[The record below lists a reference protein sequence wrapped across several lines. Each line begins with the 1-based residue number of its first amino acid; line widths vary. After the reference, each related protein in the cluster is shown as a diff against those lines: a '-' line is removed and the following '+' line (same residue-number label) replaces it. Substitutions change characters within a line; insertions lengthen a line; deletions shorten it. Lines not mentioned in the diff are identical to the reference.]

1 MEVRIKTPIPGP
13 RSIELSQLRALNV
26 AQGHGSVCGIFIDRA
41 EGAHLVD
48 VDGNIFIDYAGGI
61 GTINVGHSHP
71 KVLAAMKDQIDQFV
85 HPCFTVAPY
94 EPYVSLATNLSKRVP
109 ISGSCKA
116 VFFNSGAEA
125 VENAVKIAKSYTGRK
140 GILVFSHAFHGR
152 TLMAMSMTYKEDP
165 YKKGFGPF
173 VPNIHRLEFPSE
185 NVDLDL
191 NNLEFDPRTIACTVI
206 EPVAGEGGFIPASKD
221 AMAKLRKFC
230 TQHDIVMVAD
240 EVQSGFGRTGTLFA
254 MEQFGVE
261 PDLITLAKSIAG
273 GLPLSSVI
281 GRSDLMDSAH
291 IGGIGG
297 TFGGNPVACAAA
309 LAVLEVMDD
318 EQLPER
324 ANEIGKKVRSKVESL
339 KDQCP
344 WIGGVRGLGAMIG
357 VIIIDPETGAPDKKR
372 TSRIHKYALEHG
384 LVMIPAGTD
393 GNIIRTLM
401 PLTIKD
407 DILDQSLDILSKAI
421 VNA

>member
-26 AQGHGSVCGIFIDRA
+26 AQGHGSVCGIFIARA
-41 EGAHLVD
+41 EGANLVY

-94 EPYVSLATNLSKRVP
+94 EPYVSLATKLSKRVP

-125 VENAVKIAKSYTGRK
+125 VENAVKISKSYTGRK

-339 KDQCP
+339 KDKCP

-357 VIIIDPETGAPDKKR
+357 VIIVDPETGAPDKKR

-384 LVMIPAGTD
+384 LVMITAGTD

>member
-26 AQGHGSVCGIFIDRA
+26 AQGHGSVCGIFIARA

-94 EPYVSLATNLSKRVP
+94 EPYVSLATKLSKRVP

-206 EPVAGEGGFIPASKD
+206 EPVAGEGGFIPASKG

-357 VIIIDPETGAPDKKR
+357 VIIVDPETGAPDKKR

-384 LVMIPAGTD
+384 LVMITAGTD

-407 DILDQSLDILSKAI
+407 DILDQSLDILLQAI

>member
-26 AQGHGSVCGIFIDRA
+26 AQGHGSVCGIFIARA
-41 EGAHLVD
+41 EGANLVD

-94 EPYVSLATNLSKRVP
+94 EPYVSLATKLSKRVP

-339 KDQCP
+339 KDKCP

-357 VIIIDPETGAPDKKR
+357 VIIVDPETGAPDKKR

-384 LVMIPAGTD
+384 LVMITAGTD

-407 DILDQSLDILSKAI
+407 DILDQSLDILLQAI

>member
-26 AQGHGSVCGIFIDRA
+26 AQGHGSVCGIFIARA
-41 EGAHLVD
+41 EGANLVD

-94 EPYVSLATNLSKRVP
+94 EPYVSLATKLSKRVP

-309 LAVLEVMDD
+309 LAVLDVMDD

-339 KDQCP
+339 KDKCP
-344 WIGGVRGLGAMIG
+344 WIGRVRGLGAMIG
-357 VIIIDPETGAPDKKR
+357 VIIVDPETGAPDKKR

-384 LVMIPAGTD
+384 LVMITAGTD

>member
-26 AQGHGSVCGIFIDRA
+26 AQGHGSVCGIFIARA

-94 EPYVSLATNLSKRVP
+94 EPYVSLATKLSKRVP

-357 VIIIDPETGAPDKKR
+357 VIIVDPETGAPDKKR

-384 LVMIPAGTD
+384 LVMITAGTD

-407 DILDQSLDILSKAI
+407 DILDQSLDILLQAI

>member
-26 AQGHGSVCGIFIDRA
+26 AQGHGSVCGIFIARA

-94 EPYVSLATNLSKRVP
+94 EPYVSLATKLSKRVP

-125 VENAVKIAKSYTGRK
+125 VENAVKIAKSYTGRN

-357 VIIIDPETGAPDKKR
+357 VIIVDPETGAPDKKR

-384 LVMIPAGTD
+384 LVMITAGTD

-407 DILDQSLDILSKAI
+407 DILDQSLDILLQAI

>member
-26 AQGHGSVCGIFIDRA
+26 AQGHGSVCGIFIARA
-41 EGAHLVD
+41 EGANLVD

-357 VIIIDPETGAPDKKR
+357 VIIVDPETGAPDKKR

>member
-26 AQGHGSVCGIFIDRA
+26 AQGHGSVCGIFIARA
-41 EGAHLVD
+41 EGANLVD

-94 EPYVSLATNLSKRVP
+94 EPYVSLATKLSKRVP

-152 TLMAMSMTYKEDP
+152 TLLAMSMTYKEDP

-206 EPVAGEGGFIPASKD
+206 EPVAGEGGFIPASKE

-357 VIIIDPETGAPDKKR
+357 VIIVDPETGAPDKKR

-384 LVMIPAGTD
+384 LVMITAGTD

>member
-206 EPVAGEGGFIPASKD
+206 EPVAGEGGFIPASRD

-254 MEQFGVE
+254 MEQFGVK

-309 LAVLEVMDD
+309 LAVLDVMDD

-339 KDQCP
+339 KDKCP

>member
-26 AQGHGSVCGIFIDRA
+26 AQGHGSVCGIFIARA
-41 EGAHLVD
+41 EGANLVD

-94 EPYVSLATNLSKRVP
+94 EPYVSLATKLSKRVP

-152 TLMAMSMTYKEDP
+152 TLLAMSMTYKEDP

-206 EPVAGEGGFIPASKD
+206 EPVAGEGGFIPASKG

-339 KDQCP
+339 KDKCP

-357 VIIIDPETGAPDKKR
+357 VIIVDPETGAPDKKR

-384 LVMIPAGTD
+384 LVMITAGTD

-407 DILDQSLDILSKAI
+407 DILDQSLDILLQAI

>member
-26 AQGHGSVCGIFIDRA
+26 AQGHGSVCGIFITRA

-94 EPYVSLATNLSKRVP
+94 EPYVSLATKLSKRVP

-339 KDQCP
+339 KDKCP

-357 VIIIDPETGAPDKKR
+357 VIIVDPETGAPDKKR

-384 LVMIPAGTD
+384 LVMITAGTD